1 MTLARRLLTGALFVV
16 VTLIGA
22 VVLIA
27 GGRLRDRLV
36 LEKTDELSRAARLV
50 SKAWTPRADA
60 DAIASASGEALGY
73 RVTLID
79 TTGVVIGDSEFSA
92 DARRR
97 LENHF
102 MRPEVVG
109 AREHGVGFARRNSA
123 SAGDEELYVAVRHP
137 LGTVRVSMTTVR
149 LDAVVRGA
157 QLDVLASGLVA
168 LVGAV
173 LLVWAFARTISQP
186 VVELRDVAR
195 AIAAGDLSRRPA
207 LSAPGEIGDLA
218 TALNRMAEQLSHRM
232 LALQKDD
239 QLMTALLES
248 LEEAVLAFDPSGAV
262 VRINER
268 GRVLLAV
275 QAPLPFGRELLPR
288 DFAIRSAIDQ
298 ALAGDD
304 APTCEV
310 VIGDRTLAI
319 TSRPLPAAG
328 AVLTLLDLTV
338 LRRLETVR
346 RDFVA
351 NVSHEL
357 KTPLTAVNGYAE
369 TLLDETIPAEQRQ
382 RFVETIRDNAL
393 RMQRIVDDLLDLSRI
408 ESGTWRPNVTDVDV
422 ASVVG
427 SVFNAV
433 AASAAKHAID
443 LSADIGSDAARLMVD
458 SMAFRQV
465 VANLVENAIQ
475 YTRSG
480 SVTLRTRTDGDSL
493 RLEVADTGVGIAPE
507 HLPRIFERFY
517 RVDAGRSREQGGT
530 GLGLAIVRHLVD
542 AHGGQVEAVSRLGVG
557 TTIVARFPLRAA
569 S

>member
-1 MTLARRLLTGALFVV
+1 MTLARRLLTGVLLVV
-16 VTLIGA
+16 VTLIGT

-36 LEKTDELSRAARLV
+36 LEKTDELSRGARLV
-50 SKAWTPRADA
+50 ATRWTVLAAA
-60 DAIASASGEALGY
+60 DAIAHTSGDALGY

-79 TTGVVIGDSEFSA
+79 TSGVVLGDSEFSE

-97 LENHF
+97 LENHAT
-102 MRPEVVG
+102 RPEVLEARARG
-109 AREHGVGFARRNSA
+109 AGSARRNSA

-137 LGTVRVSMTTVR
+137 LGTVRVSLTTAR

-157 QLDVLASGLVA
+157 QLDVLASGFAA
-168 LVGAV
+168 LLGAV

-218 TALNRMAEQLSHRM
+218 TALSRMAEQLSHRM
-232 LALQKDD
+232 RALKEDD
-239 QLMTALLES
+239 LLMTALLES
-248 LEEAVLAFDPSGAV
+248 LEEGVLAFNPDGTI

-268 GRVLLAV
+268 GRVLLGV
-275 QAPLPFGRELLPR
+275 QAPVPFGRELLPR
-288 DFAIRSAIDQ
+288 DYVIRAAIDQ

-304 APTCEV
+304 VPTAEI
-310 VIGDRTLAI
+310 VIGDRTVAV
-319 TSRPLPAAG
+319 TSRPLPTAG
-328 AVLTLLDLTV
+328 AVLTMLDLTV

-369 TLLDETIPAEQRQ
+369 TLLDDTIPAEQRQ

-408 ESGTWRPNVTDVDV
+408 ESGVWRPNVTEVDL

-427 SVFNAV
+427 SVFTAV
-433 AASAAKHAID
+433 SASAAAHDVRLA
-443 LSADIGSDAARLMVD
+443 ADIASDAARLVVD
-458 SMAFRQV
+458 PMAIRQV
-465 VANLVENAIQ
+465 VANLVENAVQ

-480 SVTLRTRTDGDSL
+480 SVTLRTRIDGTFL
-493 RLEVADTGVGIAPE
+493 RLEVTDTGMGIAPE

-530 GLGLAIVRHLVD
+530 GLGLAIVRNLVD
-542 AHGGQVEAVSRLGVG
+542 AHAGQVEAMSRLGAG
-557 TTIVARFPLRAA
+557 TTILARFPLRSAT
-569 S
+569 